1 MFQFL
6 RLEYKGLP
14 YRWKQHGKRIVSYV
28 FLRVSV
34 PPWRIDL
41 KMPKLTIDNLEVTVP
56 DGTNVLEAARELDI
70 VIPHFCYHEAL
81 GSVGSC
87 RLCAMMFVD
96 GPVKGLQM
104 ACMVQAQDGMVV
116 SSTDPDA
123 MEMREHVIEWAMIN
137 HPHDCP
143 VCDEGGECQLQEMT
157 VAGGHGVRRYRGKK
171 CTFVNQDLGPFV
183 QQEMN
188 RCITCYRCVR
198 TYRDYCGGTD
208 YGVFGSRNRIQYSRF
223 QEGVL
228 ESPFSG
234 NIIDACP
241 TGVLTSKPFRF
252 KTRLWDLQEAPSIC
266 PHCSLGCATVPG
278 GRYREI
284 QRVRAGINRETNG
297 FFICDRGRFGYD
309 HVNHPERPRQARL
322 DGQPVSVDTA
332 LHAARE
338 RVAAIASKYGP
349 DSVAFLGS
357 PRSSFEASVLL
368 HDWARAT
375 GSHQLVYEAHQG
387 RDRAARTLTAQLGK
401 HVCSQED
408 LRQSDLVVLFGAD
421 PLAEGPMLALAIRQA
436 VRNGG
441 KVVVIDPRPVEL
453 PCAANHLPLSP
464 ERLSEALV
472 ALGKNDLNAFE
483 ADERSQLESLVEQ
496 LRAAQRPVL
505 IGGAELLGGQGV
517 QALCSVAEQ
526 LSSDQRSVGVITL
539 LAGPNS
545 YGGALL
551 SGNGP
556 DFDSVLDSVQEGT
569 VRALVCLESD
579 PFREA
584 RDPARAQAALGH
596 LELLVSFDST
606 ANLAAQRAV
615 IFLPT
620 RANAEMAGSYVNNEG
635 RLQAFLPVI
644 DPGVP
649 IRETG
654 AGNHPPREFFQTTP
668 GSAPEADWLLLAGL
682 LERELNLV
690 DLRESIEKDHPQF
703 VGLSSIA
710 AETAGVR
717 LTAQGALPPAEEQE
731 LPHSTGA
738 ESLILMAITGPV
750 GSRWLAHLSAPLAA
764 TEPQPYVLLHP
775 ELAAELNL
783 AADERARLTTHFGH
797 CHVIIRTD
805 EKMLKGLVM
814 VPQLWDTALEGM
826 VPGGM
831 LDCRLE
837 KEAQR

>member
-1 MFQFL
+1 
-6 RLEYKGLP
+6 
-14 YRWKQHGKRIVSYV
+14 
-28 FLRVSV
+28 
-34 PPWRIDL
+34 
-41 KMPKLTIDNLEVTVP
+41 MPKLTIDNLEVTVP

-81 GSVGSC
+81 GAVGSC

-123 MEMREHVIEWAMIN
+123 MELREHVIEWAMIN

-143 VCDEGGECQLQEMT
+143 VCDEGGECHLQEMT
-157 VAGGHGVRRYRGKK
+157 VAGGHGVRRYSGKK

-223 QEGVL
+223 QEGAL

-284 QRVRAGINRETNG
+284 QRVKARINRETNG

-322 DGQPVSVDTA
+322 DGQPVAVDAA
-332 LHAARE
+332 LLAARE
-338 RVAAIASKYGP
+338 QVAAIASKHGP

-368 HDWARAT
+368 HDWAKAT
-375 GSHQLVYEAHQG
+375 ASLQLVYEAHQG
-387 RDRAARTLTAQLGK
+387 RDRAARTLAARLGK
-401 HVCSQED
+401 HVRSQEE

-453 PCAANHLPLSP
+453 PCRANHLQLSP
-464 ERLSEALV
+464 ERLSEVLV

-483 ADERSQLESLVEQ
+483 ADDQYLLGSLLEQ
-496 LRAAQRPVL
+496 IKAAQRPVL
-505 IGGAELLGGQGV
+505 IGGADLLGGQGV
-517 QALCSVAEQ
+517 QALCSAAEQ
-526 LSSDQRSVGVITL
+526 LSSDQRSVGVITM

-556 DFDSVLDSVQEGT
+556 DFDSVLDAVREGT

-606 ANLAAQRAV
+606 ANLAAQRAD

-644 DPGVP
+644 DPGTP
-649 IRETG
+649 IRVSG
-654 AGNHPPREFFQTTP
+654 QGDHPPREFFREAP
-668 GSAPEADWLLLAGL
+668 GSTPEPDWRLLARL
-682 LERELNLV
+682 LDRETELAAVRKAIATTDARFEPLTK
-690 DLRESIEKDHPQF
+690 L
-703 VGLSSIA
+703 A
-710 AETAGVR
+710 AETEGER
-717 LTAQGALPPAEEQE
+717 LQLSGPLPPAAEQG
-731 LPHSTGA
+731 LQHAATDA
-738 ESLILMAITGPV
+738 LTLLAIPDRI
-750 GSRWLAHLSAPLAA
+750 GSHWLAHLSAPLAA
-764 TEPQPYVLLHP
+764 TAAQPYIILHP
-775 ELAAELNL
+775 ALAARLGL
-783 AADERARLTTHFGH
+783 AEGDRARLTTHFGH
-797 CHVIIRTD
+797 CTVVVHV
-805 EKMLKGLVM
+805 EPGM
-814 VPQLWDTALEGM
+814 VEDQVLAPQLWDTALEGM
-826 VPGGM
+826 VPGSRCE
-831 LDCRLE
+831 CRLD
-837 KEAQR
+837 KEVKA